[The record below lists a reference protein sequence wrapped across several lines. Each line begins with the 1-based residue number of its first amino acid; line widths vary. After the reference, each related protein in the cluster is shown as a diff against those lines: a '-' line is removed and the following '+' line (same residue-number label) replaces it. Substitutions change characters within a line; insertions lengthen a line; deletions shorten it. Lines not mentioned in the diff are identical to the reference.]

1 MTPVFEGGGRVQVTE
16 TNATLITAGGGLLG
30 FLPASSSSGT
40 IALEDANGVIQAET
54 ACTAG
59 QFLPMPCSF
68 SPPLE
73 VTVTGTLVGT
83 LYWVAA

>member
-1 MTPVFEGGGRVQVTE
+1 MTPVFEGGGRVAVST

-30 FLPASSSSGT
+30 FLPATSSSGT
-40 IALEDANGVIQAET
+40 IALSDANGPIQAAT
-54 ACTAG
+54 PCVAG

-68 SPPLE
+68 QPPLA
-73 VTVTGTLVGT
+73 VTVTGTLTGT